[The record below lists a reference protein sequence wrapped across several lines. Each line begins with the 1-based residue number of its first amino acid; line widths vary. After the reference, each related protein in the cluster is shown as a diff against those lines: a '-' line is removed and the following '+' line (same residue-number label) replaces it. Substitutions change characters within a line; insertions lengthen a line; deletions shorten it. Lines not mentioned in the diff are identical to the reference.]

1 MKLFIGIIT
10 TSMHSAQ
17 QAMHHMDEQEKR
29 MNQIIEVVQFSQ
41 CTVDLY
47 RRIFDLLVDFSGN
60 GLLNESYVFKA
71 LIEVGIDVD
80 NESINDLYIHM
91 ASDNVSTI
99 SFYNFVI
106 FICTLKAKSMP
117 KDRGTK
123 PSRKPVINHNKRI
136 CCRNCSKVQ
145 SSKKIVPV
153 APGAYHRVITALRSA
168 EPQNIP
174 SLENLQEVRQN
185 YGASSKE
192 YKEYL
197 QSVLAA
203 KQKRHSS

>member
-1 MKLFIGIIT
+1 
-10 TSMHSAQ
+10 
-17 QAMHHMDEQEKR
+17 
-29 MNQIIEVVQFSQ
+29 
-41 CTVDLY
+41 
-47 RRIFDLLVDFSGN
+47 
-60 GLLNESYVFKA
+60 
-71 LIEVGIDVD
+71 
-80 NESINDLYIHM
+80 M

-153 APGAYHRVITALRSA
+153 APGAYHRVTTALRSA

-197 QSVLAA
+197 QSILAA

>member
-17 QAMHHMDEQEKR
+17 QAMHRMDEQEKR

-136 CCRNCSKVQ
+136 CCRNCS
-145 SSKKIVPV
+145 
-153 APGAYHRVITALRSA
+153 RFN
-168 EPQNIP
+168 PQREL
-174 SLENLQEVRQN
+174 SQ
-185 YGASSKE
+185 
-192 YKEYL
+192 
-197 QSVLAA
+197 
-203 KQKRHSS
+203 

>member
-1 MKLFIGIIT
+1 MRKILSTASIVLRLLWVLLIVGAWVLMKLFIGIIT

-29 MNQIIEVVQFSQ
+29 MNQIIEVVQLSQ

-99 SFYNFVI
+99 ST
-106 FICTLKAKSMP
+106 ICHFHMYS
-117 KDRGTK
+117 
-123 PSRKPVINHNKRI
+123 
-136 CCRNCSKVQ
+136 
-145 SSKKIVPV
+145 
-153 APGAYHRVITALRSA
+153 
-168 EPQNIP
+168 
-174 SLENLQEVRQN
+174 
-185 YGASSKE
+185 
-192 YKEYL
+192 
-197 QSVLAA
+197 
-203 KQKRHSS
+203 